1 MFMSGMGKK
10 IMNAQTVIKVSKRK
24 VDCKFMFKHFM
35 REKNRI
41 SVRYVKNVLVPRR
54 YCRDTLTRFMRKKDP
69 MVAIFVI

>member
-10 IMNAQTVIKVSKRK
+10 ITSAQTVIKVSKRK
-24 VDCKFMFKHFM
+24 VDCKFIFKHFM
-35 REKNRI
+35 REKSRI

-54 YCRDTLTRFMRKKDP
+54 YCLDTLIRFMRKKDP